1 LWCVFGVGV
10 CWVALLVGGEEVVEW
25 SGVEWS
31 GGGGG
36 GGRKIGLLWWNVG
49 KMIAYI
55 PWFVLLLDLAV
66 AKQEMELWGWSFAR
80 YTFFRFPFLV
90 VGVVGEYPDLPID
103 TYTARIPSHL
113 SSIVPSPWGMTV
125 SFPFPFL
132 FPVLF

>member
-1 LWCVFGVGV
+1 
-10 CWVALLVGGEEVVEW
+10 VEW

-66 AKQEMELWGWSFAR
+66 AKQEMELWGMEFC
-80 YTFFRFPFLV
+80 
-90 VGVVGEYPDLPID
+90 
-103 TYTARIPSHL
+103 
-113 SSIVPSPWGMTV
+113 
-125 SFPFPFL
+125 
-132 FPVLF
+132 

>member
-36 GGRKIGLLWWNVG
+36 GRKIWLLWWSVG

-66 AKQEMELWGWSFAR
+66 AKQEMELWVMEFC
-80 YTFFRFPFLV
+80 
-90 VGVVGEYPDLPID
+90 
-103 TYTARIPSHL
+103 
-113 SSIVPSPWGMTV
+113 
-125 SFPFPFL
+125 
-132 FPVLF
+132 